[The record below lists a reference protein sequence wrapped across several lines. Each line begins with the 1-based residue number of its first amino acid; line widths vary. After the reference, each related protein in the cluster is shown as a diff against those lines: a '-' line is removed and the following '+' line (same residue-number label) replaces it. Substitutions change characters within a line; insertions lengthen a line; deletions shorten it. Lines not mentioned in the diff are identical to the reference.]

1 MSYDCTA
8 DVLEHKRKVTRY
20 LIAFANVLA
29 YRATIHDDSKL
40 QSPEKETFD
49 EFTPKLK
56 EAEWGTETYKE
67 FLVAMGEGLKHHY
80 AVNSHH
86 PEHYENGVDGMNLL
100 DLVEMVCDWQAAAE
114 GKDVAVDLEHAA
126 KRFNLSPQL
135 ISIIKNSIG
144 S

>member
-20 LIAFANVLA
+20 LNNFAADLID
-29 YRATIHDDSKL
+29 RATVHDDSKL
-40 QSPEKETFD
+40 RSPEKETFD

-56 EAEWGTETYKE
+56 EAEWGTGQYKE
-67 FLVAMGEGLKHHY
+67 YLLAMGEGLKHHY
-80 AVNSHH
+80 ENNSHH
-86 PEHYENGVDGMNLL
+86 PEHYPNGVDGMTLL
-100 DLVEMVCDWQAAAE
+100 DLIEMVCDWQAAAE
-114 GKDVAVDLEHAA
+114 GKGVAVDLEHAA

-135 ISIIKNSIG
+135 VSIIKNSIA